1 MKRLFAILL
10 LAAALQT
17 GLSAKVTL
25 PSFFSDNMV
34 LQQKQ
39 DVAVWG
45 WTDKGRTVTI
55 RPSWTKAKY
64 TAAPDSGGTVVVRSP
79 QVPEPVAVR
88 YCFRNWCRGT
98 LFNSYGIPALPFR
111 SDDWPLN

>member
-1 MKRLFAILL
+1 MKRIFAILL

-17 GLSAKVTL
+17 GLPAKVTL

-39 DVAVWG
+39 DVAVC
-45 WTDKGRTVTI
+45 
-55 RPSWTKAKY
+55 
-64 TAAPDSGGTVVVRSP
+64 
-79 QVPEPVAVR
+79 